1 MSSAVLTNK
10 NFFIKKNLYLD
21 LKQRK
26 YNFPCL
32 DENAEWKRGCLLGGA
47 QNLAKEL
54 MEFPANHL
62 TPRLFAEQVINH
74 MQGLPVE
81 IIVR

>member
-1 MSSAVLTNK
+1 M
-10 NFFIKKNLYLD
+10 
-21 LKQRK
+21 KQRK
-26 YNFPCL
+26 YNCPCL
-32 DENAEWKRGCLLGGA
+32 DENASEWKRGCLLGGA